1 MSKLIYL
8 YRHGETDFNVEGITM
23 GQLEGIDTNF
33 TKKGYEQINLLS
45 EEIKEH
51 EIEVIYTSD
60 YKRTLETSKL
70 INNNLPIFI
79 NKEIRGLNMGKYQG
93 MDFNLFIKLDE
104 VQKSFTDYNIPF
116 ENGESINELNNRIL
130 NFIIRICHETNYEKI
145 AIVTHS
151 AVISNLK
158 SFITKEPFMS
168 LNKCCLLYKDNK
180 FYVIDYVTS
189 KEEKQKIKKRY
200 NYV

>member
-23 GQLEGIDTNF
+23 GQLEGINTNF
-33 TKKGYEQINLLS
+33 TQKGYEQIDLLS

-60 YKRTLETSKL
+60 YKRTLETAKL
-70 INNNLPIFI
+70 INNDLPIFI

-104 VQKSFTDYNIPF
+104 VQKSFSDYNIPF

-130 NFIIRICHETNYEKI
+130 NFILRICNETNYEKI
-145 AIVTHS
+145 AIITHS

-158 SFITKEPFMS
+158 SFVTNEPFIS
-168 LNKCCLLYKDNK
+168 LNKCCLLYEDNK
-180 FYVIDYVTS
+180 FDVIDYVTS

-200 NYV
+200 DYV